1 MLSISTNALRASPR
15 GATAR
20 GSPAVA
26 ATRAVAPRTCV
37 VLRKKSAAPT
47 TAADASSFFTGAA
60 VGVRSAFKV
69 DRVVAARAPKR
80 ATGARADAAVA
91 AAAATS
97 AAPDPGRK
105 FRVLAS
111 ITGWYFLNA
120 VFGASPAAP
129 RERRDRRPRAR
140 VDTTDFVVVA
150 TRPFF
155 PAPSRAR
162 ATPSIHIFFFFNN
175 PRVDP

>member
-1 MLSISTNALRASPR
+1 MTVVTKRAKPSYEVSTVVIKRLLSAQAKVAKYEADEPALRAGVANELLDR
-15 GATAR
+15 ALRLNVDEEAR
-20 GSPAVA
+20 K
-26 ATRAVAPRTCV
+26 AP
-37 VLRKKSAAPT
+37 
-47 TAADASSFFTGAA
+47 
-60 VGVRSAFKV
+60 
-69 DRVVAARAPKR
+69 
-80 ATGARADAAVA
+80 
-91 AAAATS
+91 
-97 AAPDPGRK
+97 APDPGRK